1 MAKSNELLLK
11 ITSDTSDINRGL
23 KSVDSRVKA
32 VSSTVKS
39 RISGMSASFAK
50 FGLAVQGVQ
59 QAFMLIQ
66 KVGQP
71 FMEFQ
76 KGMAEVN
83 TLMDVSNEKYM
94 EMTQGIIDMT
104 RRVPQSADVL
114 AKGLYQTV
122 SAGVDVAES
131 LDFLELA
138 SRSATAGLTD
148 AETAVRTIAGT
159 LNAYNLE
166 TSEAGRISDILFGTI
181 KKGITTFPELAQ
193 GLSMVTPVASQ
204 QGIAFEEV
212 GAALATITSRGVPTA
227 QATTQLGVAISEIS
241 KPSMKASKLIEELTG
256 KTGKLNLEEKGL
268 IGTMEVL
275 ATATSEQLLEAFGQR
290 SYRAVSNLT
299 SGMSTFAENLDLV
312 TGEMDYTNEAFDKI
326 AETEWYKAMM
336 VKNEFNARWLELSQ
350 DVLPLVNVAMGALSL
365 VIQNAGKIILGVIGY
380 LVTYKLVML
389 GSRAAIMKAITAT
402 KIYRIAQLAMR
413 NGIRATIASL
423 RTLKATLISTGIGAI
438 IVGLGVAYEYLAG
451 KKEEVVELEEKE
463 MTRLEKLA
471 KLRSEM
477 SSETDYGKL
486 LQQIEDM
493 DERLKV
499 MLEVIEKEGEKAGT
513 SFVTSLEKEIEEF
526 SKSDKTLGKEWM
538 LSDVNAQVMSI
549 GVLESELERLQKQF
563 KGFSKSEGSFFGEK
577 DTAVG
582 NPYLDKIRKQG
593 KYRATQQFE
602 DDKEAYL
609 NYNEHVRETEGRI
622 FAYKAELKRRSVEGT
637 KDQVYDE
644 LKLRRDAAQEQ
655 LDALEQTSARVNRLT
670 NDEKKLNELRASRS
684 GVQAEINLYVARRNS
699 IKAIKETR
707 ELSAG
712 EEVQIMKLQKKIN
725 GLVKKRT
732 AEAQASKDLKNS
744 IQYYR
749 HIEGKLMDDAKAD
762 HEAYLREKLAN
773 NKKGTDDE
781 IKEAIKLKEQLAKIE
796 EEKSEK
802 IAEEE
807 EKKKEIRE
815 KALERERE
823 LSENYTD
830 LFYRQMK
837 LQGSTEEE
845 ILSMQK
851 EKIQEQLRNV
861 EAGSQAEVD
870 LKIALANKEMDILE
884 WRANLKQKFDVKA
897 RYESMK
903 NIVIESWEAMVAGIK
918 SAADIAFPFN
928 IIAIGATVGL
938 ISAALMKAYSFA
950 KSSVTGFA
958 EGGIVDTPTMA
969 LIGEKV
975 NKTGPELVMPE
986 VTFQK
991 YMDTKIL
998 PKIMSNVSLDSR
1010 GVELR
1015 LERVENAILS
1025 TQITEAGIAD
1035 AVGRK
1040 FRGRL

>member
-1 MAKSNELLLK
+1 
-11 ITSDTSDINRGL
+11 
-23 KSVDSRVKA
+23 
-32 VSSTVKS
+32 
-39 RISGMSASFAK
+39 
-50 FGLAVQGVQ
+50 
-59 QAFMLIQ
+59 
-66 KVGQP
+66 
-71 FMEFQ
+71 
-76 KGMAEVN
+76 
-83 TLMDVSNEKYM
+83 
-94 EMTQGIIDMT
+94 
-104 RRVPQSADVL
+104 
-114 AKGLYQTV
+114 
-122 SAGVDVAES
+122 
-131 LDFLELA
+131 
-138 SRSATAGLTD
+138 
-148 AETAVRTIAGT
+148 
-159 LNAYNLE
+159 
-166 TSEAGRISDILFGTI
+166 
-181 KKGITTFPELAQ
+181 
-193 GLSMVTPVASQ
+193 
-204 QGIAFEEV
+204 
-212 GAALATITSRGVPTA
+212 
-227 QATTQLGVAISEIS
+227 
-241 KPSMKASKLIEELTG
+241 
-256 KTGKLNLEEKGL
+256 
-268 IGTMEVL
+268 
-275 ATATSEQLLEAFGQR
+275 
-290 SYRAVSNLT
+290 
-299 SGMSTFAENLDLV
+299 
-312 TGEMDYTNEAFDKI
+312 
-326 AETEWYKAMM
+326 
-336 VKNEFNARWLELSQ
+336 
-350 DVLPLVNVAMGALSL
+350 
-365 VIQNAGKIILGVIGY
+365 IGY

-389 GSRAAIMKAITAT
+389 GSRAAILKAITST
-402 KIYRIAQLAMR
+402 KLYRIAQLAMR

-486 LQQIEDM
+486 LQQIEGM

-526 SKSDKTLGKEWM
+526 SKSDKTLGEEWM
-538 LSDVNAQVMSI
+538 LSDVNAQLMSI
-549 GVLESELERLQKQF
+549 ELLETELERLEKRF
-563 KGFSKSEGSFFGEK
+563 KGWDKLSPEVQ
-577 DTAVG
+577 TAVG
-582 NPYLDKIRKQG
+582 NPYLEKIRQMG
-593 KYRATQQFE
+593 SYRATQQFE

-609 NYNEHVRETEGRI
+609 NYNNHVRETEGRI
-622 FAYKAELKRRSVEGT
+622 FAYRAELKRRNVEGT

-655 LDALEQTSARVNRLT
+655 LKALEQTSARVNRLT
-670 NDEKKLNELRASRS
+670 NDEKKLKELRASRS

-712 EEVQIMKLQKKIN
+712 EEVQIMKLQNKIN

-773 NKKGTDDE
+773 NKKSTDDE

-807 EKKKEIRE
+807 EKKKEIKE

-830 LFYRQMK
+830 IFYRQMK
-837 LQGSTEEE
+837 FQGSTEEE

-884 WRANLKQKFDVKA
+884 WRSNLKHKFDVKS
-897 RYESMK
+897 RFESMK
-903 NIVIESWEAMVAGIK
+903 NIVIESWEAMVGGVK
-918 SAADIAFPFN
+918 SAAKIPFPLN
-928 IIAIGATVGL
+928 MLAIGATVGL
-938 ISAALMKAYSFA
+938 IVMALKKAYSFA

-958 EGGIVDTPTMA
+958 EGGIVDKPTMA